1 MSRAEYFD
9 DSKMWHF
16 IEAIFITVFH
26 LSASLSPITIP
37 QVSWSAAKKWY
48 PFNQCEIQM
57 SFSIRITSNM
67 KLPARW
73 LLFKLLLECLISAM
87 KLIFLLFLLLSQKLY
102 CFVNFVKLYVNLNL
116 SKSKNQQ
123 IISQLKGRQMQK
135 MVAPPKKFVN

>member
-1 MSRAEYFD
+1 MTFYWSHLYYCISFECVSFPHHHSTSLLTSR
-9 DSKMWHF
+9 
-16 IEAIFITVFH
+16 
-26 LSASLSPITIP
+26 
-37 QVSWSAAKKWY
+37 KKWY

-73 LLFKLLLECLISAM
+73 LLLKLLLECLISAR